1 MKKRNKTKRNKVSQN
16 ETKFIK
22 QSIKDPKTINEGIK
36 INEILSG
43 LFGYLQIYAWMFFC
57 CKIQKGQQKS
67 CTNTVNIVNKY

>member
-43 LFGYLQIYAWMFFC
+43 LFGYL
-57 CKIQKGQQKS
+57 
-67 CTNTVNIVNKY
+67 

>member
-1 MKKRNKTKRNKVSQN
+1 MKYNETKRKMKKQTKRNEVSQNETKKEETKWRNETKRNKVSQN

-43 LFGYLQIYAWMFFC
+43 LFGYL
-57 CKIQKGQQKS
+57 
-67 CTNTVNIVNKY
+67 